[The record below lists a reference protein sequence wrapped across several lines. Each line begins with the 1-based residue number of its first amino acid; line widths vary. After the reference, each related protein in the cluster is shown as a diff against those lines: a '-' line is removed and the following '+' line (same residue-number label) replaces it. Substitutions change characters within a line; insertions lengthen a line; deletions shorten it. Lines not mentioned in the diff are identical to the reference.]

1 VEKKMEQKNNYKKYY
16 ITAFV
21 LYLNYFIHGIGV
33 SILAQYKQQFAAQW
47 GAKTLANGTYD
58 VSSVVMVIAALG
70 LGRLVALPFAGP
82 LSDKIGRR
90 TAALIGIG
98 SYIIYFIGIAF
109 SPNAS
114 VAYLF
119 ALMGGIANSFLD
131 TGVIP
136 ACMEILV
143 KSTGLASILT
153 KLGVSLGQFTLP
165 MMLGYVAA
173 NSMSYKTLFYVMPL
187 LFVIIFILV
196 AVMPMPK
203 ISAAKS
209 AVGNKEESLL
219 QKIKGIKFTPAS
231 VALILIGFTCTST
244 FQLWLNCIQEFAKS
258 TGLKNPSIIQS
269 YYSIGTITAVLITAA
284 LVGKFVNPVRFLF
297 LYPLVAMIMLIIV
310 YVVKTPQITLIGGFV
325 VGYSAAGGVLQMA
338 VATINDMFPTIK
350 GTITSV
356 IMIASSAANYAVL
369 STAGAITKA
378 YGVNGPKY
386 VLLLNIGITFVGVLL
401 ALYVNMSYSKATAKV
416 NLSKAAM

>member
-1 VEKKMEQKNNYKKYY
+1 MEQKINYKKYY

-47 GAKTLANGTYD
+47 GAKLLANGTYD

-90 TAALIGIG
+90 FSALIGIS
-98 SYIIYFIGIAF
+98 SYIIYLVGIAL

-114 VAYLF
+114 VAYLC
-119 ALMGGIANSFLD
+119 ALVGGIANSFLD

-143 KSTGLASILT
+143 ESTGLASILT
-153 KLGVSLGQFTLP
+153 KLFISIGQLGLP
-165 MMLGYVAA
+165 MMIGYVAA
-173 NSMSYKTLFYVMPL
+173 NHMSYKTLFFVMSA
-187 LFVIIFILV
+187 LFIVIAILV
-196 AVMPMPK
+196 SFMPMPK
-203 ISAAKS
+203 SSSESNGQTKQ
-209 AVGNKEESLL
+209 ESLF
-219 QKIKGIKFTPAS
+219 QKIRSVKFTPTS
-231 VALILIGFTCTST
+231 IALILIGFTCTST

-258 TGLKNPSIIQS
+258 TGLKNPSVIQS
-269 YYSIGTITAVLITAA
+269 YYSIGTIVAVILTAVLVKQTI
-284 LVGKFVNPVRFLF
+284 KPVRILVV
-297 LYPLVAMIMLIIV
+297 YPLIAMIMLIIV

-325 VGYSAAGGVLQMA
+325 IGFSAAGGVLQLA
-338 VATINDMFPTIK
+338 VSTINDMFPKIK
-350 GTITSV
+350 GIITSI

-369 STAGAITKA
+369 SVAGALTKSF
-378 YGVNGPKY
+378 GVNGPKY

-401 ALYVNMSYSKATAKV
+401 ALYVNMSYRKV
-416 NLSKAAM
+416 SVEKNSARA

>member
-1 VEKKMEQKNNYKKYY
+1 MEQKINYKKYY
-16 ITAFV
+16 LTAFV

-47 GAKTLANGTYD
+47 GAKLLANGTYD

-90 TAALIGIG
+90 FSALIGIS
-98 SYIIYFIGIAF
+98 SYIIYLVGIAL

-114 VAYLF
+114 VAYLC
-119 ALMGGIANSFLD
+119 ALVGGIANSFLD

-143 KSTGLASILT
+143 ESTGLASILT
-153 KLGVSLGQFTLP
+153 KLFISIGQLGLP
-165 MMLGYVAA
+165 MMIGYVAA
-173 NSMSYKTLFYVMPL
+173 NHMSYKTLFFVMSA
-187 LFVIIFILV
+187 LFVVIAILV
-196 AVMPMPK
+196 SFMPMPK
-203 ISAAKS
+203 SSSGSNGQA
-209 AVGNKEESLL
+209 KEESLF
-219 QKIKGIKFTPAS
+219 QKIKSVKFTPTS
-231 VALILIGFTCTST
+231 IALILIGFTCTST

-258 TGLKNPSIIQS
+258 TGLKNPSVIQS
-269 YYSIGTITAVLITAA
+269 YYSIGTIVAVILTAVLVKQTI
-284 LVGKFVNPVRFLF
+284 KPVRILVV
-297 LYPLVAMIMLIIV
+297 YPLIAMIMLIIV

-325 VGYSAAGGVLQMA
+325 IGFSAAGGVLQLA
-338 VATINDMFPTIK
+338 VSTINDMFPKIK
-350 GTITSV
+350 GIITSI

-369 STAGAITKA
+369 SVAGALTKSF
-378 YGVNGPKY
+378 GVNGPKY

-401 ALYVNMSYSKATAKV
+401 ALYVNMSYRKV
-416 NLSKAAM
+416 SVEKNSARA

>member
-1 VEKKMEQKNNYKKYY
+1 MNYKKYY

-47 GAKTLANGTYD
+47 GAKLLANGTYD

-90 TAALIGIG
+90 FSALIGIS
-98 SYIIYFIGIAF
+98 SYIIYLVGIAL

-114 VAYLF
+114 VAYLC
-119 ALMGGIANSFLD
+119 ALVGGIANSFLD

-143 KSTGLASILT
+143 ESTGLASILT
-153 KLGVSLGQFTLP
+153 KLFISIGQLGLP
-165 MMLGYVAA
+165 MMIGYVAA
-173 NSMSYKTLFYVMPL
+173 NHMSYKTLFFVMSA
-187 LFVIIFILV
+187 LFIVIAILV
-196 AVMPMPK
+196 SFMPMPK
-203 ISAAKS
+203 SSSESNGQTKQ
-209 AVGNKEESLL
+209 ESLF
-219 QKIKGIKFTPAS
+219 QKIRSVKFTPTS
-231 VALILIGFTCTST
+231 IALILIGFTCTST

-258 TGLKNPSIIQS
+258 TGLKNPSVIQS
-269 YYSIGTITAVLITAA
+269 YYSIGTIVAVILTAVLVKQTI
-284 LVGKFVNPVRFLF
+284 KPVRILVV
-297 LYPLVAMIMLIIV
+297 YPLIAMIMLIIV

-325 VGYSAAGGVLQMA
+325 IGFSAAGGVLQLA
-338 VATINDMFPTIK
+338 VSTINDMFPKIK
-350 GTITSV
+350 GIITSI

-369 STAGAITKA
+369 SVAGALTKSF
-378 YGVNGPKY
+378 GVNGPKY

-401 ALYVNMSYSKATAKV
+401 ALYVNMSYRKV
-416 NLSKAAM
+416 SVEKNSARA

>member
-1 VEKKMEQKNNYKKYY
+1 MNYKKYY
-16 ITAFV
+16 LTAFV

-47 GAKTLANGTYD
+47 GAKLLANGTYD

-90 TAALIGIG
+90 FSALIGIS
-98 SYIIYFIGIAF
+98 SYIIYLVGIAL

-114 VAYLF
+114 VAYLC
-119 ALMGGIANSFLD
+119 ALVGGIANSFLD

-143 KSTGLASILT
+143 ESTGLASILT
-153 KLGVSLGQFTLP
+153 KLFISIGQLGLP
-165 MMLGYVAA
+165 MMIGYVAA
-173 NSMSYKTLFYVMPL
+173 NHMSYKTLFFVMSA
-187 LFVIIFILV
+187 LFVVIAILV
-196 AVMPMPK
+196 SVMPM
-203 ISAAKS
+203 SKS
-209 AVGNKEESLL
+209 SLGSNGQVKEESLF
-219 QKIKGIKFTPAS
+219 QKIKSVKFTPTS
-231 VALILIGFTCTST
+231 IALILIGFTCTST

-258 TGLKNPSIIQS
+258 TGLKNPSVIQS
-269 YYSIGTITAVLITAA
+269 YYSIGTIVAVILTAVLVKQTI
-284 LVGKFVNPVRFLF
+284 KPVRILVV
-297 LYPLVAMIMLIIV
+297 YPLIAMIMLIIV

-325 VGYSAAGGVLQMA
+325 IGFSAAGGVLQLA
-338 VATINDMFPTIK
+338 VSTINDMFPKIK
-350 GTITSV
+350 GIITSI

-369 STAGAITKA
+369 SVAGALTKSF
-378 YGVNGPKY
+378 GVNGPKY

-401 ALYVNMSYSKATAKV
+401 AIYVNMSYRNVSVEKNSARA
-416 NLSKAAM
+416 

>member
-1 VEKKMEQKNNYKKYY
+1 LGDKKMELKTNSKKYY

-21 LYLNYFIHGIGV
+21 LYLNFFIHGIGV

-47 GAKTLANGTYD
+47 GAKQLANGTYD

-70 LGRLVALPFAGP
+70 LGRLIALPFAGP
-82 LSDKIGRR
+82 LSDKLGRR
-90 TAALIGIG
+90 FSTLIGIS
-98 SYIIYFIGIAF
+98 SYIIYFLGIAF

-119 ALMGGIANSFLD
+119 ALMGGIANSFID

-143 KSTGLASILT
+143 GKSGLASILT
-153 KLGVSLGQFTLP
+153 KLGVSLGQLALP
-165 MMLGYVAA
+165 TMLGYIAA
-173 NSMSYKTLFYVMPL
+173 NSMSYKTLFFVMPT
-187 LFVIIFILV
+187 LFVVIAILV
-196 AVMPMPK
+196 CIMPMPK
-203 ISAAKS
+203 ASSQNAS
-209 AVGNKEESLL
+209 GVKEESLFK
-219 QKIKGIKFTPAS
+219 KIRSVKFTPVS
-231 VALILIGFTCTST
+231 VALVLIGFTCTST

-258 TGLKNPSIIQS
+258 TGLKNPSVIQS
-269 YYSIGTITAVLITAA
+269 YYSMGTITAVLVTAA
-284 LVGKFVNPVRFLF
+284 LVGKFVKPVKFLF
-297 LYPLVAMIMLIIV
+297 LYPLTAFIMLIIV

-325 VGYSAAGGVLQMA
+325 VGYSAAGGVLQLA
-338 VATINDMFPTIK
+338 VATINDIFPAIR

-356 IMIASSAANYAVL
+356 IMMASSAANYAVL
-369 STAGAITKA
+369 SVAGAITKS

-401 ALYVNMSYSKATAKV
+401 ALYVNMNYSKVKTNNQASNVSA
-416 NLSKAAM
+416 